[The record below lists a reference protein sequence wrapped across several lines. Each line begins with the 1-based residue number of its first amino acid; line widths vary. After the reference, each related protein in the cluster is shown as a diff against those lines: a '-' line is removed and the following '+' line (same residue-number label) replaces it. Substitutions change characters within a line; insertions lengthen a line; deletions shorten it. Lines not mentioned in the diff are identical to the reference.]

1 MKMNAILL
9 NLGRGGIINEEDLAK
24 ALNDDLIYAA
34 GLDVLEKEPIDPNN
48 PLLKIKD
55 KNRLLI
61 TPHIAWTS
69 FEARER
75 LVNEIIKNIEAFLE
89 GKERNRVI

>member
-1 MKMNAILL
+1 LLSTSDIVSIHAPLNEKTKNLITYEKIQLMKMNAILL

-48 PLLKIKD
+48 PCLD
-55 KNRLLI
+55 K
-61 TPHIAWTS
+61 
-69 FEARER
+69 F
-75 LVNEIIKNIEAFLE
+75 
-89 GKERNRVI
+89 